1 MTTIT
6 TENVIRMELRTAC
19 SQDVYRLLF
28 EYVEATSLNAATKS
42 DLLEHIKSVAVKC
55 THKEV
60 DRMKF
65 FRLSQMDGETITQ
78 YVARLLSQA
87 VLCQFKVACT
97 NHDQQTLANYLDYMI
112 TQQLILGL
120 KNQQNQSRILSE
132 TTALPTLQQKIERLQ
147 CLESTEQSTDLIR
160 SIMPRPSHSITTP
173 MKSSYKRSKTPH
185 QLPGSRS
192 QPPAKGCGRF
202 SHEGKTMVR
211 KDCPAI

>member
-42 DLLEHIKSVAVKC
+42 DILEHIKSVAVTC

-60 DRMKF
+60 HRMKF

-97 NHDQQTLANYLDYMI
+97 NHDQQTLANYLD
-112 TQQLILGL
+112 
-120 KNQQNQSRILSE
+120 
-132 TTALPTLQQKIERLQ
+132 
-147 CLESTEQSTDLIR
+147 
-160 SIMPRPSHSITTP
+160 
-173 MKSSYKRSKTPH
+173 
-185 QLPGSRS
+185 
-192 QPPAKGCGRF
+192 
-202 SHEGKTMVR
+202 
-211 KDCPAI
+211 